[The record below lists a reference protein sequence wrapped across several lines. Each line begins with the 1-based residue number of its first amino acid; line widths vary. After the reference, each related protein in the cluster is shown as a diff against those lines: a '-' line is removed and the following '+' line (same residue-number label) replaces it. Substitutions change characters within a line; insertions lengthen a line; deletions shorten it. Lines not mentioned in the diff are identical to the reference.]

1 MAFKNGKNQPR
12 NRSTNTRSL
21 SNRITNI
28 QREINPCIQMTGVL
42 PSGAQKFYV
51 TRKVT
56 SIVPI
61 GTGNG
66 GTYATPSNLGVVD
79 GAKILSLSVSN
90 ITGRTLSVNVP
101 YGSIILVN
109 NGNTTAP
116 FGGLQKTVTAPLS
129 RFPTIRM
136 NIPDVMAAP
145 LNADSTEP
153 LFIMNGG
160 PGETSTYFRVTYTAK
175 YLA

>member
-1 MAFKNGKNQPR
+1 
-12 NRSTNTRSL
+12 
-21 SNRITNI
+21 
-28 QREINPCIQMTGVL
+28 MTGVV
-42 PSGAQKFYV
+42 PSSAQKFYV

-56 SIVPI
+56 SIFSI
-61 GTGNG
+61 TTGNNV
-66 GTYATPSNLGVVD
+66 TPSLLGVAD

-90 ITGRTLSVNVP
+90 INGRTLTVNVP
-101 YGSIILVN
+101 YTSVLLVN

-145 LNADSTEP
+145 LNADSTEV
-153 LFIMNGG
+153 LFTAAGG
-160 PGETSTYFRVTYTAK
+160 PGETGTYYKVTYTAK